1 MIWRSKSTTNV
12 LSEVIKQMTGINL
25 IIVDKST
32 GSYTVIIFST
42 VGLWHFCVS
51 IIAKNNFQVCIS
63 RATAY
68 ALLQEVS
75 WVDSNEL

>member
-1 MIWRSKSTTNV
+1 MIWRSKPTTNV
-12 LSEVIKQMTGINL
+12 LSAAIKQMTGINL
-25 IIVDKST
+25 IIGNKST

-51 IIAKNNFQVCIS
+51 IIANKNFQVCIS

-75 WVDSNEL
+75 WADCNEL

>member
-1 MIWRSKSTTNV
+1 MIWKSKPTTNV
-12 LSEVIKQMTGINL
+12 LSAVIKQMTGINL

-32 GSYTVIIFST
+32 GSYTLIIFST
-42 VGLWHFCVS
+42 IGLWHFCVS

-75 WVDSNEL
+75 WADSNEL

>member
-1 MIWRSKSTTNV
+1 MIWRSKPTTNV
-12 LSEVIKQMTGINL
+12 LSAVIKQMTGINL

-32 GSYTVIIFST
+32 GSFTLIIFST
-42 VGLWHFCVS
+42 IGLWHFCVS

-75 WVDSNEL
+75 WADSNEL